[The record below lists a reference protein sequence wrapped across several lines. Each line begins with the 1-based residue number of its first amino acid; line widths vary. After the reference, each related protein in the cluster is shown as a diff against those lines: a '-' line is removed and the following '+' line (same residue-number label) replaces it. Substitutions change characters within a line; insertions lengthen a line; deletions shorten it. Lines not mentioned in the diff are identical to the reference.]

1 VTALLAASVTG
12 HVETIATLVAR
23 GASLDY
29 ETQLQAG
36 TALIV
41 SSAAGK
47 LPSIGALVRHGANV
61 NYETRSGLTAL
72 VVAAAKGQ
80 SKVRAPACP
89 PATENSKQLRNPA
102 PCSPHQAN
110 WIPASPAAESWLHAT
125 KQ

>member
-1 VTALLAASVTG
+1 VTDDRHRSWQHASPMLTA
-12 HVETIATLVAR
+12 HAC
-23 GASLDY
+23 
-29 ETQLQAG
+29 QAG

-80 SKVRAPACP
+80 SKVRRSCFRRGF
-89 PATENSKQLRNPA
+89 ERYKL
-102 PCSPHQAN
+102 PCYPEMRPTPNVQHQ
-110 WIPASPAAESWLHAT
+110 
-125 KQ
+125 

>member
-1 VTALLAASVTG
+1 LPHWLLRCSDGRCVQTRQADFEDSDGVTALLAASVTG

-80 SKVRAPACP
+80 SKVSVPMV
-89 PATENSKQLRNPA
+89 TG
-102 PCSPHQAN
+102 PHKR
-110 WIPASPAAESWLHAT
+110 I
-125 KQ
+125 